1 MYVAP
6 NRTQFFSRRI
16 SGAHRLANG
25 HTFITSG
32 RPGRFFEVTPEGQI
46 VREHLNPYAGTLLDN
61 RYTNDNPYSVFRAT
75 KIAPDHPALAGRDL
89 TPFDPQPAFVPPPD
103 PSL

>member
-16 SGAHRLANG
+16 SGTHRLATG

-32 RPGRFFEVTPEGQI
+32 RPGRFFEVTPKGQI
-46 VREHLNPYAGTLLDN
+46 VWEYWNPYAGTLPGN
-61 RYTNDNPYSVFRAT
+61 QPTNNNPYSVFRAT

-103 PSL
+103 PSP